1 MTGQRARLA
10 GLAAALAVGLA
21 LTAGELPAQIWSGSQ
36 PRDTVRI
43 RPELRLD
50 VIAGS
55 EPAMHAGAG
64 VSLPAGR
71 YARLGLAAGA
81 GVGGWSRSRS
91 ARADAVV
98 RFLLDP
104 FRRSRVGMSIG
115 GGLSARYDDR
125 DLRGVAMLFA
135 EVEGRG
141 TRGWIPFGAV
151 GLGGG
156 VRLSAGLRRA
166 ATFGR

>member
-1 MTGQRARLA
+1 VRGRARA
-10 GLAAALAVGLA
+10 IAAALVVAIGL
-21 LTAGELPAQIWSGSQ
+21 TPRELPAQIWSGSA

-50 VIAGS
+50 YLGAR
-55 EPAMHAGAG
+55 AQALHAGLG

-71 YARLGLAAGA
+71 YARVGLAAGA
-81 GVGGWSRSRS
+81 GPGWGDAASPS
-91 ARADAVV
+91 ARVDAVV

-104 FRRSRVGMSIG
+104 FRRSRLGFSAG
-115 GGLSARYDDR
+115 GGLSARYDE
-125 DLRGVAMLFA
+125 DLRGVALLFA
-135 EVEGRG
+135 EVEGPGR
-141 TRGWIPFGAV
+141 RGWIPFGAL

-166 ATFGR
+166 ATAGR